1 MPHYCYHNK
10 LSIAGNCRICFVEL
24 ERAVKPIVS
33 CSTNIDVLSNKSKI
47 FLDTPLVKKARENIM
62 EFLLLNHPLDCPI
75 CDQGGDCDLQD
86 QSLFFGFSKRRF
98 YKFKRVVNDK
108 ELGPIVKTV
117 MTRCIHCTRCVR
129 FLSEIAESGEL
140 GMMGRGVS
148 SEIGTYS
155 KSLILSELSGNI
167 VDLCPVG
174 ALTHKTFSHEIRGWD
189 VEKRKAIDP
198 TDNLGVPV
206 KVLMNNSEIVMVE
219 PYLKDDSVNYFI
231 SDKTRHFFDSISKT
245 SGNTIANKS
254 FKSFTNLLHKNLY
267 LFELSDLKYQ
277 IKNYFTL
284 LIGNL
289 NINTLCLLSFYEQ
302 KYKFLKLQKI
312 ENKKLNNDFEYLFK
326 FNTVKLK
333 KSNICL
339 FIGTNT
345 YKESMMLNL
354 KLKQRHSKG
363 NFKSFIIGSTLRIT
377 FDIISVGSTLQVL
390 KYITEGKN
398 LICQSL
404 SKNPFLVSFN
414 SELFKRKDGEQ
425 VSNLLVYLNSLNNY
439 CDLNCLNSSIYE
451 TGIFAVNNFLPLNS
465 RDSLHFSSV
474 YLLNVTNYSK
484 KYLDKILQTYLIYS
498 NTSENL
504 KVLSLKKKFISF

>member
-1 MPHYCYHNK
+1 M
-10 LSIAGNCRICFVEL
+10 
-24 ERAVKPIVS
+24 
-33 CSTNIDVLSNKSKI
+33 
-47 FLDTPLVKKARENIM
+47 
-62 EFLLLNHPLDCPI
+62 
-75 CDQGGDCDLQD
+75 
-86 QSLFFGFSKRRF
+86 
-98 YKFKRVVNDK
+98 
-108 ELGPIVKTV
+108 
-117 MTRCIHCTRCVR
+117 
-129 FLSEIAESGEL
+129 
-140 GMMGRGVS
+140 
-148 SEIGTYS
+148 
-155 KSLILSELSGNI
+155 
-167 VDLCPVG
+167 G

-206 KVLMNNSEIVMVE
+206 KVLMNNSEIVLVE
-219 PYLKDDSVNYFI
+219 PYLKEDAVNYFI
-231 SDKTRHFFDSISKT
+231 SDKTRHFFDSITKT
-245 SGNTIANKS
+245 NINESVNLNKS

-302 KYKFLKLQKI
+302 KYKFLKLHKI
-312 ENKKLNNDFEYLFK
+312 ENKKLTNDFEYLFK
-326 FNTVKLK
+326 FNTNSAKLK

-363 NFKSFIIGSTLRIT
+363 NFKSFIIGSSLRIT

-404 SKNPFLVSFN
+404 SKNPFLVTFN

-439 CDLNCLNSSIYE
+439 
-451 TGIFAVNNFLPLNS
+451 
-465 RDSLHFSSV
+465 
-474 YLLNVTNYSK
+474 
-484 KYLDKILQTYLIYS
+484 
-498 NTSENL
+498 
-504 KVLSLKKKFISF
+504 